1 MATPTSILLDTW
13 THPAYL
19 PTNILGCIRL
29 ALTLEVIYDRM
40 FRRSKGNV
48 PQRPRQAK
56 SASSVL
62 LRENYLAESGN
73 IESDALNQHPLTA
86 ANLAYERANRFAS
99 GNKEA
104 TKAEA
109 LQGLGPSET
118 SKDQPGPERSQS
130 VRFAGPNARP
140 LMIRSITRREAP
152 HSSASHESCPPAVP
166 SRTTSYFPKG
176 DSLMA
181 QPGEFGES
189 DMASMQSSYRK
200 LRKAKSMFNPGR
212 APPAVFSGDAQKY
225 KRHFKRH
232 SWQSNTAPEEH
243 SGVLT
248 PRLQRSHSFLRGV
261 TDCITSSNRQYATH
275 DAAIQLARD
284 TYLQQLEEQRL
295 KQQPS
300 FLNMGKRRKT
310 QKPFRKT
317 VRSHSTISYGTAIAS
332 PLASIEPAKASMGQ
346 KARSLSQTLKQKIQQ
361 VFKRSTN
368 DQPPVP
374 VQHLSASHAHY
385 RDYTKSPNEHADDYS
400 PVPEPDAELIR
411 RVSSRETKHHDV
423 PLYIDK
429 SSRPGSIR
437 SVSMHSDD
445 DESNDRS
452 RVTSWTNSTAAD
464 TITTVPQV
472 VERKRLSI
480 IKEDGGPY
488 QPSSPSRKYGSL
500 NDEHIKVRQ
509 SLRQK
514 TADRVEAERVYSA
527 LQRKIDEDNRKAGF
541 GDESKTDPKAER
553 HRLQRTMSTPTRT
566 SSRCRGVG
574 SAPMPLT
581 TETSIET
588 TYPSYQQDYTE
599 VLKGLTPQE
608 IAEMNE
614 SGLLASRRP
623 LREVKSA
630 FFPPSMRIERS
641 STSPFRRMLK
651 TRSEDDDSARA
662 NGDLDGQPRSSSRAN
677 LDVRPHNDS
686 IAGSDSIYSRSPS
699 GHTMTA
705 VGSFLSLPGS
715 ESNYDA
721 GTATIHRADPAKHRA
736 FDKSPIGR
744 RNSSADLSGTWR
756 RFMADQVAFLEK
768 LPPSNEQAYDVFSL
782 REYGHKRED
791 PQIDSDDV
799 SIGQR
804 QPSRNFPKQ
813 PLGVIHGNTLS
824 QSPFKHRAIPSFG
837 GDNASRRT
845 SSFLYTNPTTQDENN
860 PFDRRLSYPGK
871 PSMAGSRRGLRE
883 EQPQVLLA
891 SQKDP
896 RKAFNKA
903 DARHSPERVE
913 RLRRLKR
920 SSSTS
925 LLKISSQ
932 KENPTAADSCKSS
945 YSLWQQGQDS
955 NGSDTSPMEPGDNI
969 VDTHKMVQSFL
980 NGRRRDLGVSDES
993 GTTPAFL

>member
-1 MATPTSILLDTW
+1 MLQ
-13 THPAYL
+13 
-19 PTNILGCIRL
+19 
-29 ALTLEVIYDRM
+29 
-40 FRRSKGNV
+40 RSKSDV
-48 PQRPRQAK
+48 PQRPRRAK
-56 SASSVL
+56 SASSVP
-62 LRENYLAESGN
+62 LRAGYLTESGN
-73 IESDALNQHPLTA
+73 LESGALNQHALTA
-86 ANLAYERANRFAS
+86 ANLAYERANGFAS
-99 GNKEA
+99 GNKGT

-109 LQGLGPSET
+109 WQGFGPSET
-118 SKDQPGPERSQS
+118 SKDEPGPERSQS

-152 HSSASHESCPPAVP
+152 HSSASHESCPPSVP
-166 SRTTSYFPKG
+166 SRTTSYFPNG
-176 DSLMA
+176 DSFMA

-189 DMASMQSSYRK
+189 DLASMQSSYRK
-200 LRKAKSMFNPGR
+200 LRKAKSMFSPGR
-212 APPAVFSGDAQKY
+212 TPPAVFSGDAQKY

-232 SWQSNTAPEEH
+232 SWQSKTASEDH
-243 SGVLT
+243 FGVLT

-261 TDCITSSNRQYATH
+261 TDRITSSNRQYATH

-300 FLNMGKRRKT
+300 FLNMDKRRKS

-332 PLASIEPAKASMGQ
+332 PLASIEPAKASIGQ
-346 KARSLSQTLKQKIQQ
+346 KARSLSQTLKQRIQQ

-385 RDYTKSPNEHADDYS
+385 RDYTKSPNGHVDDYS

-411 RVSSRETKHHDV
+411 LVSCRETKRHDV
-423 PLYIDK
+423 PVYVDK
-429 SSRPGSIR
+429 SSHPGSIR
-437 SVSMHSDD
+437 SVSMHSND

-464 TITTVPQV
+464 TITTIPQM

-488 QPSSPSRKYGSL
+488 QPSSPSRKYGIL
-500 NDEHIKVRQ
+500 NDEHVKVRQ

-527 LQRKIDEDNRKAGF
+527 LQRKIDEDRRNAGF
-541 GDESKTDPKAER
+541 GDESNPDSGAER
-553 HRLQRTMSTPTRT
+553 HRLQRTMSTPTWT
-566 SSRCRGVG
+566 SSRCRGEG
-574 SAPMPLT
+574 SAPMSLAL
-581 TETSIET
+581 ETSIET

-614 SGLLASRRP
+614 SGLPASRRP

-630 FFPPSMRIERS
+630 FFPPCMRIERS

-651 TRSEDDDSARA
+651 TRCEDDDSAQA
-662 NGDLDGQPRSSSRAN
+662 NGDPDGQPRSSSRVD

-686 IAGSDSIYSRSPS
+686 VAGSDSIYSRSS
-699 GHTMTA
+699 GGHTMTA
-705 VGSFLSLPGS
+705 IGSLLSLPGS

-721 GTATIHRADPAKHRA
+721 GTATIHRVDPAKHRA
-736 FDKSPIGR
+736 FNRPPIGR

-791 PQIDSDDV
+791 AQIDSDDV
-799 SIGQR
+799 SIGR
-804 QPSRNFPKQ
+804 QQPPRNSPKQ
-813 PLGVIHGNTLS
+813 PLGVIHGNALS
-824 QSPFKHRAIPSFG
+824 QSPVKHRAIPSFG

-845 SSFLYTNPTTQDENN
+845 SSFLYPNLPTLNENN
-860 PFDRRLSYPGK
+860 PFDQRLSYPGK
-871 PSMAGSRRGLRE
+871 PSMAGSRSGPRK
-883 EQPQVLLA
+883 EQPEVLLGPQED
-891 SQKDP
+891 QK
-896 RKAFNKA
+896 KGFNKA
-903 DARHSPERVE
+903 DVRHSPERVE
-913 RLRRLKR
+913 RLRRLKS

-925 LLKISSQ
+925 LLKKSSQ
-932 KENPTAADSCKSS
+932 KENPPADDSCKPS

-955 NGSDTSPMEPGDNI
+955 NDSDASPLGPGDNV
-969 VDTHKMVQSFL
+969 VDTHKMVESFL
-980 NGRRRDLGVSDES
+980 KGRRRDLRVSDES
-993 GTTPAFL
+993 GTDPAFL

>member
-1 MATPTSILLDTW
+1 
-13 THPAYL
+13 
-19 PTNILGCIRL
+19 
-29 ALTLEVIYDRM
+29 M
-40 FRRSKGNV
+40 FRRSKSDI
-48 PQRPRQAK
+48 PQRPRRTK
-56 SASSVL
+56 SASSVS
-62 LRENYLAESGN
+62 LRAGYLTESGN
-73 IESDALNQHPLTA
+73 LEAGALNQQALTA
-86 ANLAYERANRFAS
+86 ANLAYERASGCAS
-99 GNKEA
+99 GNKGA
-104 TKAEA
+104 TKAEGW
-109 LQGLGPSET
+109 QRLGRSET

-152 HSSASHESCPPAVP
+152 HSSASHESCSPSVP
-166 SRTTSYFPKG
+166 SRTTLHFPNG

-189 DMASMQSSYRK
+189 ELASMQSSYRK
-200 LRKAKSMFNPGR
+200 LRKAKSMFSPGR
-212 APPAVFSGDAQKY
+212 TPPAVFSGDAQKY

-232 SWQSNTAPEEH
+232 SWQSNAASEEH

-261 TDCITSSNRQYATH
+261 TDRITSSNRQYATH

-300 FLNMGKRRKT
+300 FLNIGKRRKS

-317 VRSHSTISYGTAIAS
+317 VRSHSTISYGTAVAS

-346 KARSLSQTLKQKIQQ
+346 KARSLSQTLKQKIQR
-361 VFKRSTN
+361 VFKRSAN

-385 RDYTKSPNEHADDYS
+385 RDYTKSSNGHVDDYS
-400 PVPEPDAELIR
+400 PIPEPNAELVGL
-411 RVSSRETKHHDV
+411 VSSRETKQHDV
-423 PLYIDK
+423 PVYVDQ

-437 SVSMHSDD
+437 SVSMHSNDG
-445 DESNDRS
+445 ESNDRS
-452 RVTSWTNSTAAD
+452 RVTSWTDSTAAD
-464 TITTVPQV
+464 TITTIPQV

-488 QPSSPSRKYGSL
+488 QPSSSSRMYGIL
-500 NDEHIKVRQ
+500 NDDNVKVRQ

-541 GDESKTDPKAER
+541 GYDSRTDSSAER

-566 SSRCRGVG
+566 SSRCRGEG
-574 SAPMPLT
+574 SAPMSLAL
-581 TETSIET
+581 ETSIES

-614 SGLLASRRP
+614 SGLPASRRP

-630 FFPPSMRIERS
+630 FFPPCMRIERS

-651 TRSEDDDSARA
+651 TRTEDHDRA
-662 NGDLDGQPRSSSRAN
+662 QVNGDPDGQ
-677 LDVRPHNDS
+677 DVRLRNDS
-686 IAGSDSIYSRSPS
+686 VAGSNSIYSRSPG

-705 VGSFLSLPGS
+705 IGSFVSLPGS

-721 GTATIHRADPAKHRA
+721 GTATIHRVDPAKHRA
-736 FDKSPIGR
+736 LNRPPIGR

-768 LPPSNEQAYDVFSL
+768 LPPSNEQAYDVFAL

-791 PQIDSDDV
+791 AQIDNDDV
-799 SIGQR
+799 SIGR
-804 QPSRNFPKQ
+804 QQPPRNFPKQ
-813 PLGVIHGNTLS
+813 PLGVIHSNTLS
-824 QSPFKHRAIPSFG
+824 HSPFKNRAIPSFG
-837 GDNASRRT
+837 GDSASRRT
-845 SSFLYTNPTTQDENN
+845 SSFLYPNPTTQNENN
-860 PFDRRLSYPGK
+860 PFDQCLSYPGK
-871 PSMAGSRRGLRE
+871 PSMAGSRNGLRK
-883 EQPQVLLA
+883 EQPQSLIGP
-891 SQKDP
+891 QEDP
-896 RKAFNKA
+896 KKAFNNA
-903 DARHSPERVE
+903 DVRHSPERVE
-913 RLRRLKR
+913 RLRRLK
-920 SSSTS
+920 SSSSMS
-925 LLKISSQ
+925 LLKKSSQ
-932 KENPTAADSCKSS
+932 KENPAADDSCKAS
-945 YSLWQQGQDS
+945 YSLSQQGQVSNDS
-955 NGSDTSPMEPGDNI
+955 DASPLGPGDNV
-969 VDTHKMVQSFL
+969 VDTHKMVESFL
-980 NGRRRDLGVSDES
+980 KGRRRDLGASDES